1 MALNPNKNLKLYY
14 SIKEV
19 AETQTSEGRFTIRPA
34 SNVAHR
40 GEPLALHIAAASQWQ
55 VPVRL
60 YSYAGQLV
68 YQQSFLHD
76 GDFRVPADV
85 APGLYILQAVNGREK
100 ASAKLVV
107 K

>member
-1 MALNPNKNLKLYY
+1 M
-14 SIKEV
+14 V
-19 AETQTSEGRFTIRPA
+19 A
-34 SNVAHR
+34 R
-40 GEPLALHIAAASQWQ
+40 GESLPLHMTGVSQWQ
-55 VPVRL
+55 IPVRL
-60 YSYAGQLV
+60 YTQSGQLV